1 MLQVEGELLRMIA
14 FAQLLAGLT
23 QFCEREHL
31 QVRNAADDAALV
43 DCKKGHRFEVLKI
56 IL

>member
-1 MLQVEGELLRMIA
+1 MLQVEGELLRMIG

-23 QFCEREHL
+23 HVLGL
-31 QVRNAADDAALV
+31 QVRNAADDAALMY
-43 DCKKGHRFEVLKI
+43 CKKGHLFEEVLKF